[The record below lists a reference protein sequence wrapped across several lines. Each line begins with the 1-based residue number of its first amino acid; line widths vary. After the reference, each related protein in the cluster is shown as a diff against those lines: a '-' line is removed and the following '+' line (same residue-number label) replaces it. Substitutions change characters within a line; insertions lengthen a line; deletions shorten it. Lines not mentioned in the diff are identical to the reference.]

1 MNVDLFDLERFVTA
15 QDAHD
20 VYHTALQEVK
30 DGLKQSHW
38 MWFVFPQIQGLGHS
52 SMAQKYGIHSLLE
65 AKAYLAHDTLG
76 KRLREMT
83 KALPLHGDAEDIFGK
98 IDAMKLR
105 SCLTL
110 FDLVAPDDVFADF
123 LDNYFNKE
131 RCQKTLETV
140 SSELAYY
147 EHEDAFKRNGITA
160 APSAFWEGVEG
171 LKSLTDNHCVGT
183 LLDLFGR
190 GETLRMLVSGYLWHK
205 SDFSVRSVSNIKFRI
220 LSYMSSVFQRIS
232 ENAKFSVDGVSKIK
246 RGILSYMSSIFQRNS
261 ENAKNG
267 DLCNELYAIYSRY
280 ERAEDGQLFEMVDAI
295 DVFLKEHCED
305 DCVKAVIDTLKKD
318 SLCKPIEESGVRI
331 YNGAVRSQYTPEA
344 ISSLKADEVFVF
356 GSNLDGRHG
365 GGAARAAINKFGAIW
380 GQGVGL
386 QGQSYAI
393 PSMQGGVATIKP
405 YVDQFIAFAQEHTEL
420 FFYVTRIGCGIAGF
434 KDSDIAPLFKEAMS
448 MSNVCLPESF
458 VEENKN
464 TASPEVPQE
473 LLTMMYGQ
481 VRTLIDLLKALNK
494 QEPIKSRDD
503 ARERLANI
511 IERNVRYGDD
521 YAFMALR
528 TIWCIMS
535 KYEDKGSKVDIEQLE
550 KDMLS
555 FHDGGEYLKTRDIF
569 HILYNYSVRKM
580 VKYIQFLNEF
590 RRYKDYKLIRKDLRS
605 IPVDHCGRN
614 DPQYYY
620 SFNEDTIDSLWHILR
635 YEWNSVTKDG
645 TLDNDLLEEVALGRF
660 DNMVKAHGLKE
671 TIRLAYREMPCY
683 PGVQF
688 SKPREE
694 GTAWGPVYLIEGNHI
709 EKGCSDFSCWP
720 WSDTSFEMKFAR
732 GLLERDKNYVGVKTE
747 RLGRL
752 YLPISDYT
760 LPVYSLQY
768 GKVRFESQEEKIEFI
783 EAYKTGRNAD

>member
-52 SMAQKYGIHSLLE
+52 SMAQKYGINSLLE
-65 AKAYLAHDTLG
+65 AKAYLEHDTLG
-76 KRLREMT
+76 KRLREMM

-171 LKSLTDNHCVGT
+171 SKSLTDNHCVGT

>member
-1 MNVDLFDLERFVTA
+1 M
-15 QDAHD
+15 
-20 VYHTALQEVK
+20 
-30 DGLKQSHW
+30 
-38 MWFVFPQIQGLGHS
+38 
-52 SMAQKYGIHSLLE
+52 
-65 AKAYLAHDTLG
+65 
-76 KRLREMT
+76 
-83 KALPLHGDAEDIFGK
+83 
-98 IDAMKLR
+98 
-105 SCLTL
+105 
-110 FDLVAPDDVFADF
+110 
-123 LDNYFNKE
+123 
-131 RCQKTLETV
+131 
-140 SSELAYY
+140 
-147 EHEDAFKRNGITA
+147 
-160 APSAFWEGVEG
+160 
-171 LKSLTDNHCVGT
+171 
-183 LLDLFGR
+183 
-190 GETLRMLVSGYLWHK
+190 
-205 SDFSVRSVSNIKFRI
+205 
-220 LSYMSSVFQRIS
+220 
-232 ENAKFSVDGVSKIK
+232 
-246 RGILSYMSSIFQRNS
+246 
-261 ENAKNG
+261 
-267 DLCNELYAIYSRY
+267 
-280 ERAEDGQLFEMVDAI
+280 
-295 DVFLKEHCED
+295 
-305 DCVKAVIDTLKKD
+305 
-318 SLCKPIEESGVRI
+318 
-331 YNGAVRSQYTPEA
+331 
-344 ISSLKADEVFVF
+344 FVF

-365 GGAARAAINKFGAIW
+365 GGAARAAMNKFGAIW

-393 PSMQGGVATIKP
+393 PSMQGGVETIKP

-464 TASPEVPQE
+464 TTSPEVPQE

-503 ARERLANI
+503 ARERLAKI
-511 IERNVRYGDD
+511 IEGNVRYGDD

-555 FHDGGEYLKTRDIF
+555 FHDRNEYLKTHDIDQ
-569 HILYNYSVRKM
+569 ILYNYSVRKM

-635 YEWNSVTKDG
+635 YEWNSVTKNG

-688 SKPREE
+688 PKPREE
-694 GTAWGPVYLIEGNHI
+694 GTAWGPSYLIEGNHI
-709 EKGCSDFSCWP
+709 EKGCSDFRCWP

-732 GLLERDKNYVGVKTE
+732 GLLERDKNYMGVKTE

>member
-30 DGLKQSHW
+30 DGLKRSHW

-52 SMAQKYGIHSLLE
+52 SMAQKYGINSLLE

-76 KRLREMT
+76 KRLREMM

-160 APSAFWEGVEG
+160 APRVFWEGFEG
-171 LKSLTDNHCVGT
+171 SKSLTDNHCVGT

-205 SDFSVRSVSNIKFRI
+205 SDFSVRSVSNIKLRI
-220 LSYMSSVFQRIS
+220 LSYMSSIFQRIA
-232 ENAKFSVDGVSKIK
+232 ENAKFSVDGVSKI
-246 RGILSYMSSIFQRNS
+246 RLRILSYMRSVFQRA

-267 DLCNELYAIYSRY
+267 DLCNELNAIYSRY

-318 SLCKPIEESGVRI
+318 SLCKHIEESGVRI
-331 YNGAVRSQYTPEA
+331 YNGAVRPEYTPEA

-365 GGAARAAINKFGAIW
+365 GGAARAAVNKFGAIW

-434 KDSDIAPLFKEAMS
+434 KDRDIAPLFKEAMS

-464 TASPEVPQE
+464 TTSPEVPQE

-481 VRTLIDLLKALNK
+481 VRTLIDLLKALND

-503 ARERLANI
+503 ARERLAKI

>member
-20 VYHTALQEVK
+20 AYHTALQEVK
-30 DGLKQSHW
+30 DGLKRSHW

-52 SMAQKYGIHSLLE
+52 SMAQKYGINSLLE

-76 KRLREMT
+76 KRLREMM
-83 KALPLHGDAEDIFGK
+83 KALPLHGEAEDIFGK

-160 APSAFWEGVEG
+160 SPSTFWEGIEG
-171 LKSLTDNHCVGT
+171 PESLTDNHCIGT
-183 LLDLFGR
+183 FLDLFGR

-205 SDFSVRSVSNIKFRI
+205 SDFSVRSVSNIKRRI
-220 LSYMSSVFQRIS
+220 LSYMKSVFQRIS

-246 RGILSYMSSIFQRNS
+246 RGILSYMNSIFQRIS

-267 DLCNELYAIYSRY
+267 DLCNELNAIYSRY
-280 ERAEDGQLFEMVDAI
+280 ERTEDGQLFEMVDTI

-305 DCVKAVIDTLKKD
+305 DCVKEVVDTLKKD

-331 YNGAVRSQYTPEA
+331 YNGAVRPEYTPKA

-365 GGAARAAINKFGAIW
+365 GGAARAAVNKFGAIW

-393 PSMQGGVATIKP
+393 PSMQGGVETIKP
-405 YVDQFIAFAQEHTEL
+405 YVDQFIAFAQEHTGL

-434 KDSDIAPLFKEAMS
+434 KDRDIAPLFKEAMS

-458 VEENKN
+458 VEKNKN

-503 ARERLANI
+503 ARERLAKI
-511 IERNVRYGDD
+511 IEGNVRYGDD

-555 FHDGGEYLKTRDIF
+555 FHDRNEYLKTHDIDQ
-569 HILYNYSVRKM
+569 ILYNYSVRKM

-590 RRYKDYKLIRKDLRS
+590 RRYKDYNLIRKDLRS
-605 IPVDHCGRN
+605 IPVSHCSSN

-645 TLDNDLLEEVALGRF
+645 QLDNDFLEEVALGRF
-660 DNMVKAHGLKE
+660 DNMVKAQGLKE

-688 SKPREE
+688 PKPREE
-694 GTAWGPVYLIEGNHI
+694 GTAWGPVYRIEGNHI

>member
-20 VYHTALQEVK
+20 AYHTALQEVK
-30 DGLKQSHW
+30 DGLKRSHW

-76 KRLREMT
+76 QRLREMM

-160 APSAFWEGVEG
+160 APRVFWEGFEDSE
-171 LKSLTDNHCVGT
+171 SLTDNHCIGT

-503 ARERLANI
+503 ARERLAKI

-688 SKPREE
+688 PKPREE
-694 GTAWGPVYLIEGNHI
+694 GTAWGPSYLIEGNHI
-709 EKGCSDFSCWP
+709 EKGCSDFRCWP

-732 GLLERDKNYVGVKTE
+732 GLLERDKNYMGVKTE

>member
-1 MNVDLFDLERFVTA
+1 MNVDLFDLKRFVTA
-15 QDAHD
+15 QDAHG

-30 DGLKQSHW
+30 DGLKRSHW

-76 KRLREMT
+76 KRLREMM
-83 KALPLHGDAEDIFGK
+83 KALPLHGDAEEIFGK

-110 FDLVAPDDVFADF
+110 FDLVAPDDVFADY

-147 EHEDAFKRNGITA
+147 EHEDAFKRNGITV
-160 APSAFWEGVEG
+160 APSTFWEGFEDSE
-171 LKSLTDNHCVGT
+171 SLTDNHCIGT

-205 SDFSVRSVSNIKFRI
+205 SDFSVRSVSNIKHQI
-220 LSYMSSVFQRIS
+220 LGCLRSVFQRAD
-232 ENAKFSVDGVSKIK
+232 NAKFSVDGVSKI
-246 RGILSYMSSIFQRNS
+246 RLRILSYLRSILQRIP

-267 DLCNELYAIYSRY
+267 DLCNELNVIYSRY
-280 ERAEDGQLFEMVDAI
+280 ERAEDGQLFEMLDAI
-295 DVFLKEHCED
+295 DVFLKEHSD
-305 DCVKAVIDTLKKD
+305 DVCVKAMVDTLKKD
-318 SLCKPIEESGVRI
+318 SLCQPIEASGVRI
-331 YNGAVRSQYTPEA
+331 YNGTVRPEYTPDA

-365 GGAARAAINKFGAIW
+365 GGAARAAVNKFGAIW

-393 PSMQGGVATIKP
+393 PSMQGGVETIKP

-434 KDSDIAPLFKEAMS
+434 IDRDIAPLFREAMS

-464 TASPEVPQE
+464 TASAEVPQE

-503 ARERLANI
+503 ARERLTEI

-521 YAFMALR
+521 CAFTALR
-528 TIWCIMS
+528 TIWCIMH

-555 FHDGGEYLKTRDIF
+555 FHDGGEYLKTHDIYQ
-569 HILYNYSVRKM
+569 ILYNYSVRKM

-590 RRYKDYKLIRKDLRS
+590 RRYKDYKLIQKDLRS
-605 IPVDHCGRN
+605 IPVSNCSSN

-620 SFNEDTIDSLWHILR
+620 SFNEDTIDSLWEILR
-635 YEWNSVTKDG
+635 YEWNSVTKNG
-645 TLDNDLLEEVALGRF
+645 QLDNDLLEEVALGRF

-688 SKPREE
+688 PKAREE

-709 EKGCSDFSCWP
+709 EKGCSYFSDWP

-732 GLLERDKNYVGVKTE
+732 GLLERDKNYMGVKTE
-747 RLGRL
+747 DLGRL
-752 YLPISDYT
+752 YLPVSDYT

-768 GKVRFESQEEKIEFI
+768 GKVRFESQEDKIEFI

>member
-30 DGLKQSHW
+30 DGLKRSHW

-52 SMAQKYGIHSLLE
+52 SMAQRYGINSLLE
-65 AKAYLAHDTLG
+65 AKAYLEHDTLG

-131 RCQKTLETV
+131 CCQKTLETV

-171 LKSLTDNHCVGT
+171 SESLTDNHCVGT

-232 ENAKFSVDGVSKIK
+232 ENAKFSVDGISKIK
-246 RGILSYMSSIFQRNS
+246 RGILSYMRSIFQRIS
-261 ENAKNG
+261 ENAKND
-267 DLCNELYAIYSRY
+267 DLCNELNAIYSRY

-305 DCVKAVIDTLKKD
+305 DCVKAVIDTLKKA
-318 SLCKPIEESGVRI
+318 SLCKHIEESGVRI
-331 YNGAVRSQYTPEA
+331 YNGAVRPEYTPEA

-365 GGAARAAINKFGAIW
+365 GGAARAAVNKFGAIW

-503 ARERLANI
+503 AR
-511 IERNVRYGDD
+511 
-521 YAFMALR
+521 
-528 TIWCIMS
+528 
-535 KYEDKGSKVDIEQLE
+535 
-550 KDMLS
+550 
-555 FHDGGEYLKTRDIF
+555 H
-569 HILYNYSVRKM
+569 
-580 VKYIQFLNEF
+580 
-590 RRYKDYKLIRKDLRS
+590 
-605 IPVDHCGRN
+605 
-614 DPQYYY
+614 
-620 SFNEDTIDSLWHILR
+620 
-635 YEWNSVTKDG
+635 
-645 TLDNDLLEEVALGRF
+645 
-660 DNMVKAHGLKE
+660 
-671 TIRLAYREMPCY
+671 
-683 PGVQF
+683 
-688 SKPREE
+688 
-694 GTAWGPVYLIEGNHI
+694 
-709 EKGCSDFSCWP
+709 
-720 WSDTSFEMKFAR
+720 
-732 GLLERDKNYVGVKTE
+732 
-747 RLGRL
+747 
-752 YLPISDYT
+752 
-760 LPVYSLQY
+760 
-768 GKVRFESQEEKIEFI
+768 
-783 EAYKTGRNAD
+783 

>member
-20 VYHTALQEVK
+20 AYHTALQEVK
-30 DGLKQSHW
+30 DGLKRSHW

-52 SMAQKYGIHSLLE
+52 SMAQKYGINSLLE
-65 AKAYLAHDTLG
+65 AKAYLEHDTLG
-76 KRLREMT
+76 KRLREMM

-171 LKSLTDNHCVGT
+171 SKSLTDNHCVGT

-205 SDFSVRSVSNIKFRI
+205 SDFSVRSVSKIRLRI
-220 LSYMSSVFQRIS
+220 LSYMRSIFQRIS
-232 ENAKFSVDGVSKIK
+232 ENAKND
-246 RGILSYMSSIFQRNS
+246 
-261 ENAKNG
+261 
-267 DLCNELYAIYSRY
+267 DLCNELNAIYSRY

-318 SLCKPIEESGVRI
+318 SLCKHIEESGVRI
-331 YNGAVRSQYTPEA
+331 YNGAVRPEYTPEA

-365 GGAARAAINKFGAIW
+365 GGAARAAVNKFGAIW

-481 VRTLIDLLKALNK
+481 VRTLIDLLKALND

-503 ARERLANI
+503 ARERLAKI

-635 YEWNSVTKDG
+635 YEWNSVTKNG

-688 SKPREE
+688 PKPREE
-694 GTAWGPVYLIEGNHI
+694 GTAWGPSYLIEGNHI

-768 GKVRFESQEEKIEFI
+768 GKVRFKSQEEKIEFI

>member
-52 SMAQKYGIHSLLE
+52 SMAQKYGINSLLE
-65 AKAYLAHDTLG
+65 AKAYLEHDTLG
-76 KRLREMT
+76 KRLREMM

-171 LKSLTDNHCVGT
+171 SKSLTDNHCVGT

-205 SDFSVRSVSNIKFRI
+205 SDFSVRSVSKIRLRI
-220 LSYMSSVFQRIS
+220 LSYMRSVFQR
-232 ENAKFSVDGVSKIK
+232 A
-246 RGILSYMSSIFQRNS
+246 

-295 DVFLKEHCED
+295 DLFLKEHCED

-318 SLCKPIEESGVRI
+318 SLCQSLEESGVRI
-331 YNGAVRSQYTPEA
+331 YNGAVRPEYTPEA

-365 GGAARAAINKFGAIW
+365 GGAARAAVNKFGAIW

-393 PSMQGGVATIKP
+393 PSMQGGVETIKP

-434 KDSDIAPLFKEAMS
+434 KDRDIAPLFKEAMS

-481 VRTLIDLLKALNK
+481 VRTLIDLLKALND

-503 ARERLANI
+503 ARERLAKI

-635 YEWNSVTKDG
+635 YEWNSVTKNG

-688 SKPREE
+688 PKPREE
-694 GTAWGPVYLIEGNHI
+694 GTAWGPSYLIEGNHI

-768 GKVRFESQEEKIEFI
+768 GKVRFKSQEEKIEFI

>member
-30 DGLKQSHW
+30 DGLKRSHW

-52 SMAQKYGIHSLLE
+52 SMAQRYGINSLLE

-131 RCQKTLETV
+131 CCQKTLETV

-171 LKSLTDNHCVGT
+171 SESLTDNHCVGT

-232 ENAKFSVDGVSKIK
+232 ENAKFSVDGISKIK
-246 RGILSYMSSIFQRNS
+246 RGILSYMRSIFQRIS
-261 ENAKNG
+261 ENAKND
-267 DLCNELYAIYSRY
+267 DLCNELNAIYSRY

-318 SLCKPIEESGVRI
+318 SLCKHIEESGVRI
-331 YNGAVRSQYTPEA
+331 YNGAVRPEYTPEA

-365 GGAARAAINKFGAIW
+365 GGAARAAVNKFGAIW

-434 KDSDIAPLFKEAMS
+434 KDRDIAPLFKEAMS

-464 TASPEVPQE
+464 TTSPEVPQE

-481 VRTLIDLLKALNK
+481 VRTLIDLLKALND

-503 ARERLANI
+503 ARERLAKI

>member
-30 DGLKQSHW
+30 DGLKRSHW

-52 SMAQKYGIHSLLE
+52 SMAQRYGINSLLE
-65 AKAYLAHDTLG
+65 AKAYLEHDTLG

-131 RCQKTLETV
+131 CCQKTLETV

-171 LKSLTDNHCVGT
+171 SESLTDNHCVGT

-232 ENAKFSVDGVSKIK
+232 ENAKFSVDGISKIK
-246 RGILSYMSSIFQRNS
+246 RGILSYMRSIFQRIS
-261 ENAKNG
+261 ENAKND
-267 DLCNELYAIYSRY
+267 DLCNELNAIYSRH

-305 DCVKAVIDTLKKD
+305 DCVKEVVDALKKD
-318 SLCKPIEESGVRI
+318 SLCQSLEESGVRI
-331 YNGAVRSQYTPEA
+331 YNGAVRPEYTPEA

-365 GGAARAAINKFGAIW
+365 GGAARAAVNKFGAIW

-393 PSMQGGVATIKP
+393 PSMQGGVETIKP

-503 ARERLANI
+503 ARERLAKI
-511 IERNVRYGDD
+511 IEGNVRYGDD

-555 FHDGGEYLKTRDIF
+555 FHDRNEYLKTHDIDQ
-569 HILYNYSVRKM
+569 ILYNYSVRKM

-635 YEWNSVTKDG
+635 YEWNSVTKNG

-688 SKPREE
+688 PKPREE
-694 GTAWGPVYLIEGNHI
+694 GTAWGPSYLIEGNHI

-768 GKVRFESQEEKIEFI
+768 GKVRFERQEEKIEFI